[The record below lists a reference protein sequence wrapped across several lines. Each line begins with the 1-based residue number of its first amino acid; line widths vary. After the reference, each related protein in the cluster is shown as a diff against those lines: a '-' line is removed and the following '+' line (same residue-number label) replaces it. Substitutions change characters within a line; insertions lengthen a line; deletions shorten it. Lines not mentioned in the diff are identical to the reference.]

1 MEALCIKDVCDTPD
15 FSHSLHRSKMS
26 DISQTSRFN
35 QTVESEW
42 YSCIALHLAPA
53 CHEPAADWGFL
64 CRSEQRYCWPTG
76 PTRSLESHSD
86 KSHFTWYHRVTSVA
100 RTSIYLPCRNNVL
113 SFEDGIWAFV
123 CALCDLCIVKASQAS
138 QASLETEDP
147 GASITTCHRVGRLGS
162 EAEGHVSPCFYH
174 RQGHTSEFA
183 WETQIAQI
191 WKSQMLQMILHH
203 LFIIFHENVSNSV
216 PFPGWQWITS
226 RCHGVNRVTS
236 CQQVMDFKV
245 RSADDQNLQG
255 MKASKS
261 VSKKLRQ
268 ISIKIS

>member
-1 MEALCIKDVCDTPD
+1 MNLRLTGASYAEANSATVGQRG
-15 FSHSLHRSKMS
+15 LH
-26 DISQTSRFN
+26 
-35 QTVESEW
+35 
-42 YSCIALHLAPA
+42 AP
-53 CHEPAADWGFL
+53 WRVIL
-64 CRSEQRYCWPTG
+64 T
-76 PTRSLESHSD
+76 
-86 KSHFTWYHRVTSVA
+86 RVTSHGITESLQWHALPFTFHVA
-100 RTSIYLPCRNNVL
+100 IMFWVL
-113 SFEDGIWAFV
+113 RMAFGHLFV
-123 CALCDLCIVKASQAS
+123 QCDLCIVKASQAS

-147 GASITTCHRVGRLGS
+147 GASITTCHRVGRLGR